1 MRVLTAHLLGVA
13 RANAIQWPLDFGAIV
28 WLKCVRGEW
37 LLVRWN
43 A

>member
-1 MRVLTAHLLGVA
+1 LTAHLLGVP
-13 RANAIQWPLDFGAIV
+13 RANAIQWSLDFGAIV
-28 WLKCVRGEW
+28 WLKRVRDEW